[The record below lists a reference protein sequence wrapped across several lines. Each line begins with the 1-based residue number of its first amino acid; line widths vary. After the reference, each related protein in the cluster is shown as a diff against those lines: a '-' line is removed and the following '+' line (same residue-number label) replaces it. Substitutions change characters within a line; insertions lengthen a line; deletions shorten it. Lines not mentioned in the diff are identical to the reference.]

1 MLLSEKLYRLR
12 RTQGWSQEE
21 LAERLCCS
29 RQVIS
34 KWENGATAPDAA
46 MLQKYSELFDVSVD
60 YLLKET
66 VDDPAGALPVRTSGE
81 GRRLLGIL
89 GLVFALLGCAAL
101 IVLGAIA
108 VFGSG
113 TADRIA
119 ESSVIMLDGIGIA
132 LLLSALLVV
141 VGAVTLVKSI
151 KRK

>member
-34 KWENGATAPDAA
+34 KWENGATAPDAV

-66 VDDPAGALPVRTSGE
+66 VDDPAGALLVRNSGE

-141 VGAVTLVKSI
+141 VGAVILLKSI